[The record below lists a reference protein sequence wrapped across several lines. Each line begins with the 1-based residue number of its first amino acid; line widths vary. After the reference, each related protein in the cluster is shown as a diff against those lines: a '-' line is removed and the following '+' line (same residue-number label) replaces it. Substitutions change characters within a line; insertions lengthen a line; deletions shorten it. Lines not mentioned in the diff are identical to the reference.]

1 MNLMAIELRLLRG
14 FVAIART
21 GTFLAAAQQLHL
33 TQSALSQQMKEL
45 AERLG
50 LTLFERQ
57 GRRAVLSDAG
67 RGLVERVG
75 PLIEQLD
82 ALLLQ
87 SSNAA
92 QRVAGRLRVGATQTY
107 LRSIA
112 LPAALELIS
121 SHPDLQIDAQQ
132 LPAQRLLA
140 DLLDGEIDVA
150 IFPETG
156 PHNSLSQAVL
166 LTERLAVIATPEALV
181 SVNETP
187 SLKSLEGCPLALL
200 NRHFLMRQYIDKQA
214 RQDKAVLDIRLE
226 VSAMDD
232 LIAAA
237 ADGRLLAVG
246 SELACLGNTRIM
258 TRPLKGKF
266 LSRSA
271 VLYWR
276 RDRLLTGNLLA
287 FQAAVKRI
295 SGELSGRV

>member
-200 NRHFLMRQYIDKQA
+200 NRHFLMRQNIDKQA